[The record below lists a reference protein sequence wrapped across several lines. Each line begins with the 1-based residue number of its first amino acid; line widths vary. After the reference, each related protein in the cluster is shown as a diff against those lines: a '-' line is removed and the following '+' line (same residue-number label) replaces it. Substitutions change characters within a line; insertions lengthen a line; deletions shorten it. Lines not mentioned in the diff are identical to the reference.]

1 MKKTKQIEN
10 NAKIVNKYL
19 NSKLNGNQKNSMMQ
33 QDILLLMVEKDLD
46 HIW

>member
-19 NSKLNGNQKNSMMQ
+19 NSKLKGNPKKLYDAAGHLIVNGGK
-33 QDILLLMVEKDLD
+33 KT
-46 HIW
+46 

>member
-19 NSKLNGNQKNSMMQ
+19 NSKLKGNPKNSMMQ
-33 QDILLLMVEKDLD
+33 QDILLLMVEKD
-46 HIW
+46 

>member
-19 NSKLNGNQKNSMMQ
+19 NSKLKGNPKKT
-33 QDILLLMVEKDLD
+33 L
-46 HIW
+46 